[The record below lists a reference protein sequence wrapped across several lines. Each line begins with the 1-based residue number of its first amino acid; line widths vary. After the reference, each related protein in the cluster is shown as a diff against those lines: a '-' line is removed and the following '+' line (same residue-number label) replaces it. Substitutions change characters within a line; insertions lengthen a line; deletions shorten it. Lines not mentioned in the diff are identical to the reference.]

1 MKWIISCNVNDYNIF
16 GAFEEYKAIFW
27 HKQKALSKSKIGDI
41 IYIYC
46 GKPYSKIMFKCKITD
61 FLLKN
66 EVPKDDEKYWKNRKK

>member
-1 MKWIISCNVNDYNIF
+1 MVKYRQENLYGGKFMKWIISCNVNGYNIF

-46 GKPYSKIMFKCKITD
+46 GKPYGKIMFKQI
-61 FLLKN
+61 F
-66 EVPKDDEKYWKNRKK
+66 Y